1 VTLYQ
6 VKEQGVL
13 DTPVFLFDC
22 TFSDGTAYHWSSYHV
37 TVQQTEY
44 VSRVVKTN
52 VFDMQA
58 SSDGG
63 VDTIPKISL
72 ELANV
77 DGLMSEL
84 QNAKGFKGASILVS
98 FVFYNLAQDTATTD
112 TLPIFQ
118 GILDSPESI
127 SETTFRVSAINRLSL
142 QRIALPPV
150 QIQSRCPWQFP
161 TTPEQR
167 QQAVNGGTAGC
178 FSPFYNCGYSP
189 DVPLGCG
196 NLNNGT
202 PFTTCDYSRTQCEQ
216 RGMFST
222 DSAGRITACF
232 GGIEFVPPVISVRA
246 SGDKSSQLSVV
257 QDNVSRY
264 SDFVPLIYGT
274 GWYYPGIVFARNDG
288 NLTHF
293 EILLGCGQMTS
304 VSTVLVNDIEIPA
317 GRPNTNMTGTGWYN
331 VVTYG
336 TRNGVFNM
344 DFTDGA
350 GHPLGDPY
358 GSMAYMQLVVP
369 NSINDGRSVPTI
381 ELLINGLQIE
391 TFGTDGASQGF
402 HFCNNPVWIILDI
415 LRRSGWTLDEI
426 DLPGF
431 ASAAAYCD
439 EPIQATDLNGNAT
452 SIARFQCNL
461 ILQSRRSAGDV
472 IRCIRN
478 GARLYLTY
486 SSTGLLQIKVENTL
500 ALQQPQPAPNSNAVE
515 PLNGGWPVYEFGD
528 GTNGTTGIA
537 RAGDQSST
545 FRVMSRSSAD
555 TPNRFSVECQD
566 AFNSYQQDSVTL
578 VNPDDVQSCGF
589 QVSATPTVVG
599 VPNYNQAARIVALCL
614 NKSIDGNLYIEFQT
628 SVRALGIL
636 PGDLVAITYAREG
649 FDRTPF
655 RVVKVS
661 PGQNFRRALIRAQLH
676 DDAWYTDTTAN
687 SLFNSSPLPSYQI
700 GVPRPIEGVV
710 LDTQGCLQFA
720 VSETSSQGQD
730 GTVTLSAT
738 AGFSS
743 PPPLPLAA
751 PPPPLVSLIANVSA
765 TGGNLQPNA
774 FYYYALTSVDGNGNE
789 GAPSLSVLAATSFG
803 PATYSVTLQNLSL
816 PSTAAT
822 FNVYRGSSPSQLLQI
837 SSNNTPAST
846 FTDTGLPCQPYLPPD
861 ANYDHA
867 NFYWRLEAQP
877 SATVTIFSA
886 NTIGNNTT
894 NMAPNQYAGMTVRI
908 LAGTGA
914 YQERVVASNTAT
926 TLTVS
931 KPWTIT
937 PDTSSTFAIS
947 QTGYQFGAS
956 SSANDT
962 NQVQFTIPNS
972 PGATIQICGRS
983 ANVYDVESS
992 YDLST
997 VTRWQIGGAGINP
1010 VDSGVPPLPVFGLN
1024 RLPEGGGVE
1033 LGGVGVQT
1041 LDNTRTISLGT
1052 LTLYYYDESSTA
1064 APPVLAGAMSSNDST
1079 LTLSPKPTYSY
1090 PQYLAVDQEVM
1101 RITGPSADGNGFAVD
1116 RAVDGTNAAAH
1127 DSGAVVLPLTQ
1138 VTASYPILEDF
1149 FGSAAAG
1156 TWTQSIVLANA
1167 RICAAEFFFTNSQG
1181 NGPVA
1186 AHTYTN
1192 VVGGG
1197 LRTFT
1202 GGQIVLQV
1210 PGFLAVQNGAV
1221 PPLDP
1226 GATYSVRDVYAY
1238 VGTAPTSQ
1246 ATTNTNISLQVLVG
1260 GQPYCSLTIAAG
1272 ATQTSASIEG
1282 STLPVLRA
1290 GGLISLNIL
1299 SVCDATPGSDLT
1311 VVIRV

>member
-6 VKEQGVL
+6 VKEQDVL
-13 DTPVFLFDC
+13 DTPIFLFNC
-22 TFSDGTAYHWSSYHV
+22 TFSDGTTYHWSSYHV
-37 TVQQTEY
+37 TVQGTEY
-44 VSRVVKTN
+44 LSRVVKTN

-58 SSDGG
+58 SSEGG

-84 QNAKGFKGASILVS
+84 HRSKGFKGANIMVS
-98 FVFYNLAQDTATTD
+98 FVFYDLAQDAATTD

-118 GILDSPESI
+118 GLLDSPESI
-127 SETTFRVSAINRLSL
+127 SETTFRVSAVNRLSL

-150 QIQSRCPWQFP
+150 QIQSRCPWRFP
-161 TTPEQR
+161 ATPEQR
-167 QQAVNGGTAGC
+167 QEALNGGTAGR
-178 FSPFYNCGYSP
+178 FSPFYNCGYSA
-189 DVPLGCG
+189 DISLGFG
-196 NLNNGT
+196 NLNNDT

-216 RGMFST
+216 RGMFDT
-222 DSAGRITACF
+222 DSAGRTTACF

-264 SDFVPLIYGT
+264 NDFVPIIYGT

-293 EILLGCGQMTS
+293 EVLLGSGQMTS
-304 VSTVLVNDIEIPA
+304 VSTVLVNDIEIPV

-344 DFTDGA
+344 DFTDSA

-358 GSMAYMQLVVP
+358 GGIAYMQLVVP

-381 ELLINGLQIE
+381 EVLVNGLQIE
-391 TFGTDGASQGF
+391 TFGTDGTSQGF
-402 HFCNNPVWIILDI
+402 LFCNNPVWVILDI

-431 ASAAAYCD
+431 AAAATYCD
-439 EPIQATDLNGNAT
+439 EPIEASDLNGNVI

-461 ILQSRRSAGDV
+461 ILQARRSAADV

-478 GARLYLTY
+478 SARLYLTY
-486 SSTGLLQIKVENTL
+486 SSNGLLQIKVENTL
-500 ALQQPQPAPNSNAVE
+500 ALQQPQRVPNTNALE

-528 GTNGTTGIA
+528 GTNSTVGIA

-545 FRVMSRSSAD
+545 FRVMSRGSAD
-555 TPNRFSVECQD
+555 TPNRFSVEFQD

-578 VNPDDVQSCGF
+578 VNPDDVQSCGY
-589 QVSATPTVVG
+589 QVSATPNVLG
-599 VPNYNQAARIVALCL
+599 VPNYNQASRIVALCL
-614 NKSIDGNLYIEFQT
+614 NKSIAGNLYIEFQT
-628 SVRALGIL
+628 SVRALGVL
-636 PGDLVAITYAREG
+636 PGDLIALTYARES
-649 FDRTPF
+649 FNRTPF

-661 PGQNFRRALIRAQLH
+661 LGQNFRRALIRAQLH
-676 DDAWYTDTTAN
+676 DDAWYTDTAAN
-687 SLFNSSPLPSYQI
+687 SLLNSSPLPSYQI
-700 GVPRPIEGVV
+700 GVPRAIAGV
-710 LDTQGCLQFA
+710 LPDAQGNLQFA
-720 VSETSSQGQD
+720 VSETSSQGED
-730 GTVTLSAT
+730 GTATLSAT
-738 AGFSS
+738 AGFSA

-751 PPPPLVSLIANVSA
+751 PGPPLVSLIANVST
-765 TGGNLQPNA
+765 TGGSLPPNA
-774 FYYYALTSVDGNGNE
+774 FYYYALTSVDSDGIE
-789 GAPSLSVLAATSFG
+789 GAPSFSVLATTSFG

-816 PSTAAT
+816 PPNAAC
-822 FNVYRGSSPSQLLQI
+822 FNVYRGSSPAELLRI
-837 SSNNTPAST
+837 SSNNALAPT
-846 FTDTGLPCQPYLPPD
+846 FTDTGLAYQPYLPPD

-867 NFYWRLEAQP
+867 NFYWRLETQP
-877 SATVTIFSA
+877 SAAVTIFSKS
-886 NTIGNNTT
+886 TVGNSAASMT
-894 NMAPNQYAGMTVRI
+894 PNQYSGMTVRI
-908 LAGTGA
+908 LSGTGA
-914 YQERVVASNTAT
+914 QQERVIASNTAT

-931 KPWTIT
+931 TPWTIL
-937 PDTSSTFAIS
+937 PDTSSTFSVS

-956 SSANDT
+956 SNASNT

-983 ANVYDVESS
+983 ANVYDVECP

-997 VTRWQIGGAGINP
+997 VTRWQIDGAGINP
-1010 VDSGVPPLPVFGLN
+1010 VDSGVPPAPIFGLN
-1024 RLPEGGGVE
+1024 ALQEGGGVE
-1033 LGGVGVQT
+1033 LSGIGVQS

-1052 LTLYYYDESSTA
+1052 LTLYYYDEGSIVP
-1064 APPVLAGAMSSNDST
+1064 PPVLAAALSPTDSAVI
-1079 LTLSPKPTYSY
+1079 LSPKPTYSY
-1090 PQYLAVDQEVM
+1090 PQYLAIGQEVM
-1101 RITGPSADGNGFAVD
+1101 RITGPTADATGFNVD
-1116 RAVDGTNAAAH
+1116 RALDTTTAAAH
-1127 DSGAVVLPLTQ
+1127 ESGTVTLPLTQ
-1138 VTASYPILEDF
+1138 LTASYPILEDF

-1156 TWTQSIVLANA
+1156 TWAQSIVLANA
-1167 RICAAEFFFTNSQG
+1167 RIFASEFFFTNSQG

-1186 AHTYTN
+1186 AHAYTN
-1192 VVGGG
+1192 LVGGG
-1197 LRTFT
+1197 LRTLT
-1202 GGQIVLQV
+1202 GGQIMLQV

-1238 VGTAPTSQ
+1238 VGTAPASQSTS
-1246 ATTNTNISLQVLVG
+1246 NTNITLQVLVG
-1260 GQPYCSLTIAAG
+1260 GQNYCALTIAAG
-1272 ATQTSASIEG
+1272 ATQTAASIDG
-1282 STLPVLRA
+1282 ATLPVLRA
-1290 GGLISLNIL
+1290 GELISLNVL
-1299 SVCDATPGSDLT
+1299 SVGDASPGSDLT